1 MRRVAWAGL
10 IVDLLCLL
18 LDLVLPAPHTAAA
31 LAGFSAVCL
40 TVWLL
45 TTGRRRR

>member
-1 MRRVAWAGL
+1 MRRLAWVAL
-10 IVDLLCLL
+10 VIDLLCLL

-40 TVWLL
+40 TVWLF
-45 TTGRRRR
+45 TSGRRR